1 MKISTKATFAATLML
16 GTMML
21 ISVSIGWANAQV
33 RAAVAQRGQ
42 SVEIVMHS
50 TTCAW

>member
-1 MKISTKATFAATLML
+1 MKIRSKATLAASLML

-21 ISVSIGWANAQV
+21 IAVSIGWANAQV
-33 RAAVAQRGQ
+33 PSGARASR
-42 SVEIVMHS
+42 SSTRS